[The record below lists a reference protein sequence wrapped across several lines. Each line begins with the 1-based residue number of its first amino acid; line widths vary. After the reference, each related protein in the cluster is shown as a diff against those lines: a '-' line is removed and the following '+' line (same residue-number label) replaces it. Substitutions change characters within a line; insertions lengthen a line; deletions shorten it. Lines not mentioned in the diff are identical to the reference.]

1 MTCKIAVWFMEDSQV
16 LVNRK
21 LPLYKKV
28 KSHAVNANVFLSD
41 QHLYTYSGR
50 AALHSYDLILLW
62 DGWNN
67 SLASK
72 VEQYIWET
80 QVVPN
85 RFKKKEK
92 RIV

>member
-50 AALHSYDLILLW
+50 AALHSYDLILLR

-67 SLASK
+67 SL
-72 VEQYIWET
+72 EEHFQG
-80 QVVPN
+80 
-85 RFKKKEK
+85 
-92 RIV
+92 